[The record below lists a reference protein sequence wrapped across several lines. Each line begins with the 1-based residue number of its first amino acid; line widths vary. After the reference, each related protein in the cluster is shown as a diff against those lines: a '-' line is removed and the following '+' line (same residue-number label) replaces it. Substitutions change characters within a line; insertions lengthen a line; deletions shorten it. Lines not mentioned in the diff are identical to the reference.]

1 MELLNISKENL
12 DRIEEA
18 ILTTSEEKFI
28 DIYSNND
35 YLFKVME
42 LTKNRQVFLKCMNFI
57 SIPFLLEKLKSKE
70 ISKKM
75 VFKLTLHPN
84 SLVQFAI
91 LNRDD
96 VTPELL
102 KQMIRNFKDEKI
114 LPTRYSI
121 INHHAMDEDT
131 LYDLCG
137 YENNQILSLIL
148 LSDEVSDRI
157 LKKLQTSTDDEIRTM
172 AEVRD
177 PETDP
182 DYIKKII
189 KKEFKKATKIDGEYI
204 NRWNNVETF
213 LLNDILEAAIRNPS
227 LPTEL
232 VELYKRSN
240 KSAIISL
247 VIPHPNISKKL
258 LNFYSENGDKD
269 INEAISKRS
278 EDEQIHTL

>member
-1 MELLNISKENL
+1 MELLKISKGNL
-12 DRIEEA
+12 GRIEEA
-18 ILTTSEEKFI
+18 ILNTSEEEF
-28 DIYSNND
+28 DEIYSNND

-232 VELYKRSN
+232 VELYKKSN

-258 LNFYSENGDKD
+258 LSFYSENGDKD

-278 EDEQIHTL
+278 ESEKIHTL